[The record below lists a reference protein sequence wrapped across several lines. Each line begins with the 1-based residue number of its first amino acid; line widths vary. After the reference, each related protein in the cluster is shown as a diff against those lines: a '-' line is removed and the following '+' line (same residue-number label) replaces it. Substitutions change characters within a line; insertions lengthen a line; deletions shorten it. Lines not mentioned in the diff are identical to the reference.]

1 MVYGGMRRLLACP
14 LLFVLLVPAPAAAG
28 GDPYAAALRAD
39 AARLRLSDDRYWD
52 ILLHYKKGLFGRS
65 SLIDDRRFFVSPRG
79 KTDPAA
85 ELAATIDG
93 FFETGLEEEASPRCR
108 FPARFAW
115 LSGRLGIDSSRLP
128 APSCPT
134 LDNSLKRIDPRSAA
148 LIFASGHMNAPASM
162 FGHTLLRIDSSY
174 ASPLLS
180 YAVNYAAE
188 VDPTDS
194 GVTYAFKGIF
204 GLYPGYYSILP
215 YYEKVKEYHGMD
227 QRDLWEYRLNL
238 PEEDVRRMVLHVM
251 ELQGIYSD
259 YFFFG
264 ENCSYN
270 LLFLLEAAAPS
281 ARLTEKFRW
290 WTVPADTVKV
300 AVAEGLLAPPVYR
313 PSQARKIRH
322 IAAALDDDGIARA
335 AEVIDGREP
344 AAKAVAED
352 IPEDKKARIL
362 DLASESIQMRYMKR
376 QLGKD
381 EFQKRFLDVLS
392 ARSRLGDG
400 AGELRPIS
408 VPERPD
414 EGHGSARIS
423 LAAGVRKDALFLES
437 SVRPA
442 YHDLLDADGGYTP
455 GSQIDF
461 LNAAVRYYPKDDRFR
476 LHRLD
481 LVHIVSLAGRDDF
494 FRPVSWKVYA
504 GIIDKPFPGTPG
516 AAVAVLSPGGGFAW
530 DSQVLGLAYAFV
542 ETELD
547 VSDRYGTGYAAGVG
561 ASAGVI
567 RQVGGSWKVALQ
579 ARQIFA
585 VAGDTGR
592 GNGFSAWARNGFRL
606 GRNWA
611 LFADAGWEATGGVSF
626 GEAKLSVSRYF

>member
-1 MVYGGMRRLLACP
+1 MRRLLACP
-14 LLFVLLVPAPAAAG
+14 LLFILLSSPPAAAG

-52 ILLHYKKGLFGRS
+52 ILLHYKKGIFGRT
-65 SLIDDRRFFVSPRG
+65 SLIDDRRFFLSPGG
-79 KTDPAA
+79 KSDPAA

-93 FFETGLEEEASPRCR
+93 FFESGLGEEASPRCR

-115 LSGRLGIDSSRLP
+115 LTERLGIDASKLP

-134 LDNSLKRIDPRSAA
+134 LDNTLKRIDPRSAA

-174 ASPLLS
+174 ESPLLS

-188 VDPTDS
+188 IDPSDS
-194 GVTYAFKGIF
+194 GVSYAFKGIF

-215 YYEKVKEYHGMD
+215 YYDKVKEYHGMD

-238 PEEDVRRMVLHVM
+238 AQEDVRRMVLHVM

-281 ARLTEKFRW
+281 ARLTERFRG
-290 WTVPADTVKV
+290 WTVPADTVK
-300 AVAEGLLAPPVYR
+300 AALSEGLLSPPVYR

-322 IAAALDDDGIARA
+322 VAAALDDDGIARA
-335 AEVIDGREP
+335 VAVIDGREA
-344 AAKAVAED
+344 AAKTAAD
-352 IPEDKKARIL
+352 AIPEEKKARIL
-362 DLASESIQMRYMKR
+362 DLASEAIQMRYMKR
-376 QLGKD
+376 QLEKA

-392 ARSRLGDG
+392 ARSRFGEA
-400 AGELRPIS
+400 AGELPPIP

-414 EGHGSARIS
+414 EGHGSARAS
-423 LAAGVRKDALFLES
+423 LAAGVRKGAFFVETA
-437 SVRPA
+437 VRPA
-442 YHDLLDADGGYTP
+442 YHDLLDADGGYTA

-461 LNAAVRYYPKDDRFR
+461 LNAAARYYPKDDRFR

-481 LVHIVSLAGRDDF
+481 LVHIVSLAGRDAF

-504 GIIDKPFPGTPG
+504 GIMDKPFPETPG
-516 AAVAVLSPGGGFAW
+516 SAVAVLSPGGGFAW
-530 DSQVLGLAYAFV
+530 ASDVLGLAYGLV

-547 VSDRYGTGYAAGVG
+547 VSDRYGKGYAAGVG
-561 ASAGVI
+561 ASAGLI
-567 RQVGGSWKVALQ
+567 RQVGRSWKISLQ

-585 VAGDTGR
+585 VAGDTRR

-611 LFADAGWEATGGVSF
+611 FFADGGWEDSGGVRL
-626 GEAKLSVSRYF
+626 GEGKLSVSRYF

>member
-1 MVYGGMRRLLACP
+1 MRRLLACP
-14 LLFVLLVPAPAAAG
+14 LLFVLLVPSPAAAG
-28 GDPYAAALRAD
+28 GDPYAAALRAE
-39 AARLRLSDDRYWD
+39 AVGLHLSDDRYWD
-52 ILLHYKKGLFGRS
+52 ILLHYRKGIFGRT
-65 SLIDDRRFFVSPRG
+65 SLVDDRRFFLSPRG

-85 ELAATIDG
+85 ELAATIDA
-93 FFETGLEEEASPRCR
+93 FFEGGLDERDSPRCR

-115 LSGRLGIDSSRLP
+115 LSERLGIDASRLP
-128 APSCPT
+128 APSCQT
-134 LDNSLKRIDPRSAA
+134 LDNILKRIDPRAAA

-188 VDPTDS
+188 IDPDDS
-194 GVTYAFKGIF
+194 GVSYAFKGIF

-215 YYEKVKEYHGMD
+215 YYDKVKEYHGMD

-238 PEEDVRRMVLHVM
+238 SGEDVRRMVLHVM

-281 ARLTEKFRW
+281 ARLTERFRG
-290 WTVPADTVKV
+290 WTVPADTVKA
-300 AVAEGLLAPPVYR
+300 AVSEGLLSPPVYR

-322 IAAALDDDGIARA
+322 VAATLDDDGIARA
-335 AEVIDGREP
+335 VAVIDGTAP
-344 AAKAVAED
+344 AAKAAAD
-352 IPEDKKARIL
+352 AIPEDRKARVL
-362 DLASESIQMRYMKR
+362 DLASESIQLRYMKR
-376 QLGKD
+376 QMGKD
-381 EFQKRFLDVLS
+381 DFQKRFLDVLS
-392 ARSRLGDG
+392 ARSRLGDA
-400 AGELRPIS
+400 AGEIPPI
-408 VPERPD
+408 PAPDRPD
-414 EGHGSARIS
+414 EGHGSARTS
-423 LAAGVRKDALFLES
+423 LAAGVRKEAFFVEAA
-437 SVRPA
+437 VRPA
-442 YHDLLDADGGYTP
+442 YHDLLDADGGYTA

-461 LNAAVRYYPKDDRFR
+461 LNAAARYYPKDDRFR

-481 LVHIVSLAGRDDF
+481 LVHIVSLAGRDAF

-504 GIIDKPFPGTPG
+504 GVIDKPFPETPG
-516 AAVAVLSPGGGFAW
+516 SAVAVLSPGGGFAW
-530 DSQVLGLAYAFV
+530 ASDVLGLAYGLV

-547 VSDRYGTGYAAGVG
+547 VSNRYGKGYAAGVG
-561 ASAGVI
+561 ASAGLI
-567 RQVGGSWKVALQ
+567 RQVGRSWKIALR

-585 VAGDTGR
+585 VAGETRR

-611 LFADAGWEATGGVSF
+611 LFADGGWEDSGGVRL